1 MKPKKFK
8 FKLQK
13 FLDMKRQEEEDQ
25 KKVFAEAMK
34 RLQREQEKLQQ
45 LINLREYKKQ
55 EMKMKMLQGAL
66 DAFEMRMYAEYIE
79 ALKHKIQEQ
88 REVVRKAEEILD
100 KEREKLKQIMA
111 ERKAFEKL
119 KERAYE
125 KFLQEQELEERKLID
140 ELATIKFAR
149 KFLEEQRER
158 EGGENS

>member
-55 EMKMKMLQGAL
+55 EMKMKMLQGTL

-79 ALKHKIQEQ
+79 ALKLKIQEQ

-125 KFLQEQELEERKLID
+125 KFLQEQELEETHDNL
-140 ELATIKFAR
+140 
-149 KFLEEQRER
+149 
-158 EGGENS
+158 